1 MFSFQQLDPEGH
13 IERTTVIRV
22 VTTDDDEYKVSS
34 ESLVHGCEALSPDVR
49 MVDNARYPPDS
60 LNRYPA
66 DKC

>member
-34 ESLVHGCEALSPDVR
+34 ESFVHWCEALALVVR
-49 MVDNARYPPDS
+49 KMDNSIHRINS
-60 LNRYPA
+60 YPA